1 MYFCLKL
8 FRNFFM
14 KINSLHLK
22 NIGPFLDDN
31 IDFLGN
37 GSKPSITI
45 ITGENGTGKT
55 IVLDAIRKILLGQQN
70 QQKSRSIVRDIG
82 YLVKAEFKIGSENL
96 SLYSNELENNNFIV
110 KKTGIDFPF
119 FDVQQKFRN
128 YNNLSKGNIWIANYW
143 TSKSDNHP
151 FNIGTLQFLKP
162 ENYLKNSLDG
172 IQSNIEVVQL
182 ITYFDYLKSSDSP
195 KEKIEGEFLFDTLK
209 KIIKLSLIDGEFK
222 YVERKTLMPIVSQ
235 NGFDVSLD
243 KLSSG
248 NLYLIQRMISLLGQ
262 MYSVYTLN
270 DLKLEEM
277 LLTPGLL
284 MIDEAE
290 NHLHPKWQKTFL
302 NSILSIFPN
311 LQIIA
316 TTHSPFIVS
325 SVKNAR
331 VYVCKSMKNH
341 SILVDETDLYSNKP
355 IDEVLA
361 SDVFETSAFSET
373 ITNLMTKREN
383 AIINKDFAESEK
395 IEEQLKEINPQYFS
409 YLDIDKLL
417 NLVSK

>member
-1 MYFCLKL
+1 
-8 FRNFFM
+8 M

-22 NIGPFLDDN
+22 NIGPFLDDS
-31 IDFLGN
+31 IDFIGN
-37 GSKPSITI
+37 SSKPSITI

-55 IVLDAIRKILLGQQN
+55 IVLDAIRAILLGYQGSIQRN
-70 QQKSRSIVRDIG
+70 IVRE
-82 YLVKAEFKIGSENL
+82 K
-96 SLYSNELENNNFIV
+96 NNFLIESYIEFNN
-110 KKTGIDFPF
+110 KKYNLLTSEHNSSDVSKKIDFNVKNHGNNF
-119 FDVQQKFRN
+119 TSLSNSLVMSN
-128 YNNLSKGNIWIANYW
+128 YSKNNIWITNYW
-143 TSKSDNHP
+143 TSNSDNQDYKLS
-151 FNIGTLQFLKP
+151 NLQFIEP
-162 ENYLKNSLDG
+162 EKYLIDSLNG

-195 KEKIEGEFLFDTLK
+195 KEKIEGKFLFETLQ

-235 NGFDVSLD
+235 NGFEVSLD

-248 NLYLIQRMISLLGQ
+248 NLYLIQRMIALLGQ

-302 NSILSIFPN
+302 KSILNIFPN
-311 LQIIA
+311 LQLIV

-325 SVKNAR
+325 SVENAR

-361 SDVFETSAFSET
+361 SDVFETSPFNET

-383 AIINKDFAESEK
+383 AIKDNDFKESER
-395 IEEQLKEINPQYFS
+395 IEKELKEINPQYFS

>member
-55 IVLDAIRKILLGQQN
+55 IVLDAIRRLILGQYSTNTRNITRNVGFQ
-70 QQKSRSIVRDIG
+70 VIG
-82 YLVKAEFKIGSENL
+82 NFELGYDKVD
-96 SLYSNELENNNFIV
+96 LYSNETTIDGNLIV
-110 KKTGIDFPF
+110 KKYRSSTIYYDL
-119 FDVQQKFRN
+119 QNKFVSQE
-128 YNNLSKGNIWIANYW
+128 SKGNIWIANYW

-162 ENYLKNSLDG
+162 EYYLKKSLDG
-172 IQSNIEVVQL
+172 IQQNIEVVQL

-311 LQIIA
+311 LQLIV

-325 SVKNAR
+325 SVENAR

>member
-14 KINSLHLK
+14 KINSLHLQ

-37 GSKPSITI
+37 VSKPSITI

-55 IVLDAIRKILLGQQN
+55 IVLDAIRRLILGQYSTNTRNITRNVGFQ
-70 QQKSRSIVRDIG
+70 VIG
-82 YLVKAEFKIGSENL
+82 NFELGYDKVD
-96 SLYSNELENNNFIV
+96 LYSNETTIDGNLIV
-110 KKTGIDFPF
+110 KKYRSSTIYYDL
-119 FDVQQKFRN
+119 QNKFVSQE
-128 YNNLSKGNIWIANYW
+128 SKGNIWIANYW

-311 LQIIA
+311 LQLIV

-325 SVKNAR
+325 SVENAR

>member
-1 MYFCLKL
+1 
-8 FRNFFM
+8 M
-14 KINSLHLK
+14 KINSLYLK

-31 IDFLGN
+31 IDFIGN
-37 GSKPSITI
+37 GLNPSITI

-55 IVLDAIRKILLGQQN
+55 IVLDAIRRMLTFCNEERNICREEDFKVEIDLTYNNQN
-70 QQKSRSIVRDIG
+70 LKLTSTE
-82 YLVKAEFKIGSENL
+82 K
-96 SLYSNELENNNFIV
+96 NNNV
-110 KKTGIDFPF
+110 LHSKKGKEYFGEFYQVFSSNTP
-119 FDVQQKFRN
+119 V
-128 YNNLSKGNIWIANYW
+128 GNIWITNYW
-143 TSKSDNHP
+143 TSKSDNNN
-151 FNIGTLQFLKP
+151 FDIGTLQFLKP
-162 ENYLKNSLDG
+162 EQYLYNSLNG
-172 IQSNIEVVQL
+172 IQKNIEVIQL

-195 KEKIEGEFLFDTLK
+195 KEKIEGEFLFETLK

-235 NGFDVSLD
+235 NGFEVSLD

-270 DLKLEEM
+270 NLELKNM

-302 NSILSIFPN
+302 KSILSIFPN
-311 LQIIA
+311 LQLIV

-325 SVKNAR
+325 SVENAR

-341 SILVDETDLYSNKP
+341 SILLDETDLYSNKP

-361 SDVFETSAFSET
+361 SDVFETSPFSET
-373 ITNLMTKREN
+373 ITELMNKREI
-383 AIINKDFAESEK
+383 AINENNISESEK
-395 IEEQLKEINPQYFS
+395 IEEQLKIINPQYFS
-409 YLDIDKLL
+409 YFDIDKLL

>member
-31 IDFLGN
+31 IDFVGN

-55 IVLDAIRKILLGQQN
+55 IVLDAIRRLILGQYSTNTRNITRNVGFQ
-70 QQKSRSIVRDIG
+70 VIG
-82 YLVKAEFKIGSENL
+82 NFELGYDKVD
-96 SLYSNELENNNFIV
+96 LYSNETTIDGNLIV
-110 KKTGIDFPF
+110 KKYRSSTIYYDL
-119 FDVQQKFRN
+119 QNKFVSQE
-128 YNNLSKGNIWIANYW
+128 SKGNIWIANYW

-162 ENYLKNSLDG
+162 EYYLKKSLDG
-172 IQSNIEVVQL
+172 IQQNIEVVQL

-311 LQIIA
+311 LQLIV

-325 SVKNAR
+325 SVENAR

>member
-1 MYFCLKL
+1 
-8 FRNFFM
+8 M

-31 IDFLGN
+31 IDFVGN

-55 IVLDAIRKILLGQQN
+55 IVLDAIRRLILGQYSTNTRNITRNVGFQ
-70 QQKSRSIVRDIG
+70 VIG
-82 YLVKAEFKIGSENL
+82 NFELGYDKVD
-96 SLYSNELENNNFIV
+96 LYSNETTIDGNLIV
-110 KKTGIDFPF
+110 KKYRSSTIYYDL
-119 FDVQQKFRN
+119 QNKFVSQE
-128 YNNLSKGNIWIANYW
+128 SKGNIWIANYW

-162 ENYLKNSLDG
+162 EYYLKKSLDG
-172 IQSNIEVVQL
+172 IQQNIEVVQL

-311 LQIIA
+311 LQLIV

-325 SVKNAR
+325 SVENAR